1 MGPPL
6 AWLVSD
12 AAGDFTGQRI
22 IAARWDCSL
31 TGAAAAAGASRAIGW
46 PELGAD
52 AVWLTAQKS

>member
-6 AWLVSD
+6 AWLASD

-22 IAARWDCSL
+22 IAARWDNSL
-31 TGAAAAAGASRAIGW
+31 TGAEAAARASRAIGW

-52 AVWLTAQKS
+52 AVWLTAKNT